1 MSQETN
7 INSLGNAGITEE
19 ESKLV
24 DSILN
29 DINGDDIKSGSNANQ
44 PSPEQIKTMQHQH
57 QMAMRQQQ
65 QAMAQQ
71 QAMNHQINSQR
82 QNLVNTNDMIDNIK
96 KEAKN
101 ITVVIFLCI
110 LFNIDQV
117 NSLFKMQSFFIS
129 ETGELNIQS
138 VLLKSL
144 LIGVIY
150 YLVKTYLL

>member
-1 MSQETN
+1 MSQETT
-7 INSLGNAGITEE
+7 INSLGNTGITEE

-29 DINGDDIKSGSNANQ
+29 DINGEDKSGGQGNQ
-44 PSPEQIKTMQHQH
+44 PSPEQLKMMQQQH

-71 QAMNHQINSQR
+71 QAMNQQINSQR
-82 QNLVNTNDMIDNIK
+82 QNLVNTNDMLDNLK

-117 NSLFKMQSFFIS
+117 NSLFKMQNLFVSDS
-129 ETGELNIQS
+129 GELNIQS

-150 YLVKTYLL
+150 YLVKTYLF

>member
-1 MSQETN
+1 MSQETS
-7 INSLGNAGITEE
+7 ISSLGNTGITDE

-29 DINGDDIKSGSNANQ
+29 DINGDDKQSGNGNQ
-44 PSPEQIKTMQHQH
+44 PSPEQIKMMQQQH

-71 QAMNHQINSQR
+71 QAMNQQINAQR

-117 NSLFKMQSFFIS
+117 NSLFKMQSFFVS
-129 ETGELNIQS
+129 ESGELNIQS

>member
-7 INSLGNAGITEE
+7 ISSLGNTGITDE

-29 DINGDDIKSGSNANQ
+29 DINGDDKQPQGGQQ
-44 PSPEQIKTMQHQH
+44 PSPEQIKMMQQQH

-71 QAMNHQINSQR
+71 QAMNQQINSQR
-82 QNLVNTNDMIDNIK
+82 QNLVNTNDMMDNIK
-96 KEAKN
+96 REAKN
-101 ITVVIFLCI
+101 ITVVVFLCI

-117 NSLFKMQSFFIS
+117 NSLFKMQSFFVS
-129 ETGELNIQS
+129 ESGELNIQS

>member
-7 INSLGNAGITEE
+7 ISSLGNTGITDE

-29 DINGDDIKSGSNANQ
+29 DINGDDKQMSGGNQ
-44 PSPEQIKTMQHQH
+44 PSPEQIKIMQQQH

-71 QAMNHQINSQR
+71 QAMNQQINAQR
-82 QNLVNTNDMIDNIK
+82 QHLLNTNDMIDNIK

-117 NSLFKMQSFFIS
+117 NSLFKMQSFFVS
-129 ETGELNIQS
+129 ETGELNIQT

>member
-1 MSQETN
+1 MSQETS
-7 INSLGNAGITEE
+7 INSLGTAGITEE

-24 DSILN
+24 DNILN
-29 DINGDDIKSGSNANQ
+29 DINGNDKQVGGENQ
-44 PSPEQIKTMQHQH
+44 PSPEQMKMMQQQH

-117 NSLFKMQSFFIS
+117 NSLFKMQSFFVS
-129 ETGELNIQS
+129 ESRELNIQS

>member
-7 INSLGNAGITEE
+7 ISSLGNTGITDE

-29 DINGDDIKSGSNANQ
+29 DINGDNKQPQVEQ
-44 PSPEQIKTMQHQH
+44 PSPEQIKMMQQQH

-71 QAMNHQINSQR
+71 QAMNQQINSQR
-82 QNLVNTNDMIDNIK
+82 QNLVNTNDMMDNIK
-96 KEAKN
+96 REAKN
-101 ITVVIFLCI
+101 ITVVVFLCI

-117 NSLFKMQSFFIS
+117 NSLFKMQSFFVS
-129 ETGELNIQS
+129 ESGELNIQS

>member
-1 MSQETN
+1 MSQETS
-7 INSLGNAGITEE
+7 ISSLGNTGITDE

-29 DINGDDIKSGSNANQ
+29 DINGEDKQYGGNQ
-44 PSPEQIKTMQHQH
+44 PSPEQIKMMQQQH

-65 QAMAQQ
+65 QAMAHQ
-71 QAMNHQINSQR
+71 QAMNQQINAQR

-117 NSLFKMQSFFIS
+117 NSLFKMQSFFVS
-129 ETGELNIQS
+129 ESGELNIQS

>member
-1 MSQETN
+1 MSQETS
-7 INSLGNAGITEE
+7 ISSLGNTGITDE

-29 DINGDDIKSGSNANQ
+29 DINGEDKQSGGNQ
-44 PSPEQIKTMQHQH
+44 PSPEQIKMMQQQH

-71 QAMNHQINSQR
+71 QAMNQQINAQR
-82 QNLVNTNDMIDNIK
+82 QNLVNTNNMIDNIK

-117 NSLFKMQSFFIS
+117 NSLFKMQSFFVS
-129 ETGELNIQS
+129 ESGELNIQS

>member
-1 MSQETN
+1 MSQETS
-7 INSLGNAGITEE
+7 INSLGNAGITDE

-24 DSILN
+24 DNILN
-29 DINGDDIKSGSNANQ
+29 DINGNDKQSSGENQ
-44 PSPEQIKTMQHQH
+44 PSPEQMKMMQQQH

-71 QAMNHQINSQR
+71 QAMNQQINAQR

-101 ITVVIFLCI
+101 ITTVIFLCI

-117 NSLFKMQSFFIS
+117 NSLFKMQSFFVS
-129 ETGELNIQS
+129 ESGELNIQS

-144 LIGVIY
+144 LIGIIY